1 MNGIKDFKVL
11 NRRGK
16 NRRMTLVFNDDGGAQ
31 IFFRR
36 FIGKDA
42 RESPGATCSFNRG
55 IMYTHIAISKGALIA
70 LSSMI
75 AQKYPKEFGTQLHF
89 DRNVPVKPKRQAATG
104 LDACLTRCATVIMP
118 QSTKEQ

>member
-89 DRNVPVKPKRQAATG
+89 DRVAAPAARRRTRGGAACDYATKHEGAVKWK
-104 LDACLTRCATVIMP
+104 
-118 QSTKEQ
+118 